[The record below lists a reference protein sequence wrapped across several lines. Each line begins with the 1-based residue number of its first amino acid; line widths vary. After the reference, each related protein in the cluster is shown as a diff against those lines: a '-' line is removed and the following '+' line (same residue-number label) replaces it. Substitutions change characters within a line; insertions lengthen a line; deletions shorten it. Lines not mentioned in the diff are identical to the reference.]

1 MSAFVYKDG
10 FGNLVG
16 EDGEEAVVVEMK
28 GDLKVY
34 SLDSITNHDQYTD
47 LKSPKQ
53 TIKKGRKSKKSL

>member
-1 MSAFVYKDG
+1 
-10 FGNLVG
+10 VG
-16 EDGEEAVVVEMK
+16 EDGEEAVVLEMK

-53 TIKKGRKSKKSL
+53 TIKKRRKSKKSL